1 MKYPPATP
9 THMCAPPEFRR
20 VPNITGSFEMD
31 RAIWANPNHDMSS
44 RLKFYC
50 GDSREFSVAYGPR
63 NSYNGYDGL
72 SGDE

>member
-9 THMCAPPEFRR
+9 THMCAPQEFRR

-31 RAIWANPNHDMSS
+31 RVIWGNSNPNMKD

-50 GDSREFSVAYGPR
+50 GDSREFSRAYGPR
-63 NSYNGYDGL
+63 TNYDGYDGY